1 MYIIDTHAH
10 LYGDEFAED
19 IDLVL
24 ERARQGG
31 VGKIFLPNI
40 DEASIP
46 ALNTLVNRNPDF
58 LYPMMGLHPT
68 DLDQDYRQVLRRMEA
83 LVATPGHPYIAVGE
97 VGLDYYWDDS
107 MKAEQLAAFDFQ
119 VQLALKYGLPLMIH
133 CRSAHDDLV
142 RVLQVYREE
151 PLRGVF
157 HSFVGTPDEAAELLA
172 FKGFALGINGI
183 VTFRKS
189 DLPETLLAA
198 VPLDRL
204 VLETDA
210 PYLAPVPNRGKR
222 NESAYL
228 PYVVRKLSQIY
239 EVEESEIVRCTTETA
254 LRIFDRVEA

>member
-10 LYGDEFAED
+10 LYGDEFTED

-24 ERARQGG
+24 ERARQNG

-40 DEASIP
+40 DKASIS
-46 ALNTLVNRNPDF
+46 ALNALAERNPGF

-68 DLDQDYRQVLRRMEA
+68 DLDQDYQQVLRHMET
-83 LVATPGHPYIAVGE
+83 LVATPGHPYLGIGE

-107 MKAEQLAAFDFQ
+107 MKREQLAAFDFQ
-119 VQLALKYGLPLMIH
+119 VQLSLKYGLPLMIH
-133 CRSAHDDLV
+133 SRSAHADLV
-142 RVLQVYREE
+142 HVLREYREE

-157 HSFVGTPDEAAELLA
+157 HSFVGTPDEAAELLD
-172 FKGFALGINGI
+172 FKGFVLGINGI
-183 VTFRKS
+183 VTFKKS

-198 VPLDRL
+198 VPLERL

-210 PYLAPVPNRGKR
+210 PYLAPVPYRGKR

-228 PYVVRKLSQIY
+228 PYVVQKLSQIY
-239 EVEESEIVRCTTETA
+239 EVAESEVIRCTTEAA
-254 LRIFDRVEA
+254 LEIFDRVEA